1 MLKVSHFI
9 GRVDSAKK
17 KDHLKLVYY
26 LAGSIWCS
34 FYLGEV
40 TLQLSCVYT
49 PSTVHT
55 YLFHFQK
62 KGKSVRAE
70 LVVRAHVCFLH
81 QTKIIFFNFLL
92 WCGQLKQQPG
102 AFLVLVDLLGSFIW
116 VQAHSSKLRG
126 LRSTKCSSKML
137 QICYISYRYI

>member
-1 MLKVSHFI
+1 MFILFGGSHT
-9 GRVDSAKK
+9 
-17 KDHLKLVYY
+17 
-26 LAGSIWCS
+26 SIELCLHS
-34 FYLGEV
+34 I
-40 TLQLSCVYT
+40 
-49 PSTVHT
+49 HT

-126 LRSTKCSSKML
+126 LRSTKCSSKRL
-137 QICYISYRYI
+137 QICYILCTYKKTYIDQGIQ

>member
-1 MLKVSHFI
+1 MLNVSQFI
-9 GRVDSAKK
+9 GRINSAKK
-17 KDHLKLVYY
+17 DHVKLVYY
-26 LAGSIWCS
+26 LAGIWCS
-34 FYLGEV
+34 FYLGKSHFNWAV
-40 TLQLSCVYT
+40 FTIHPQLFVSL
-49 PSTVHT
+49 S
-55 YLFHFQK
+55 K